1 MHDTH
6 AIIDLLNLE
15 PHPEGGFY
23 KETYRSRTRVSEL
36 KHASNKSAYTSIY
49 YLLAGKDFS
58 AWHRI
63 KSDETWYFHLGCDLL
78 IYYIDQ
84 SKVVRTVQIGM
95 ESKSFQATIPANTW
109 FAAKPLKEDV
119 YCLVSCAV
127 APGFEFEDFEMG
139 TREALLNEFGT
150 TAENTKLIE
159 ALTRVS

>member
-1 MHDTH
+1 MHDMN
-6 AIIDLLNLE
+6 AIIDALKLE

-23 KETYRSRTRVSEL
+23 REMYRSEIRVSDL
-36 KHASNKSAYTSIY
+36 SLTGSKSAHTSIY
-49 YLLAGKDFS
+49 YLLSGNDFS

-78 IYYIDQ
+78 IYFIDQ
-84 SKVVRTVQIGM
+84 NKMVRNVRVGM

-109 FAAKPLKEDV
+109 FAAKPVKEDA

-139 TREALLNEFGT
+139 NREALLKEFGI
-150 TAENTKLIE
+150 TAENTNLIE
-159 ALTRVS
+159 ALTRVE